1 MPGSSA
7 VTTSAT
13 PELLATVQRVP
24 GAHMLNTARY
34 FCGKTTCDMARNGRL
49 LFRDYDHLNING
61 SRFLAKEMLDDYP
74 AFAAAVGQAR

>member
-1 MPGSSA
+1 
-7 VTTSAT
+7 
-13 PELLATVQRVP
+13 
-24 GAHMLNTARY
+24 MLNTARY